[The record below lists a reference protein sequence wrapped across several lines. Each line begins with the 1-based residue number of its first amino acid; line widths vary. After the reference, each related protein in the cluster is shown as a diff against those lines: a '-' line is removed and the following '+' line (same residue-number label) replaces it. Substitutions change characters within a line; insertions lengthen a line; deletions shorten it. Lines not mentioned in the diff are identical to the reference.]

1 MQLSAV
7 LLYRIRFIKIF
18 QAVELKTFVVLF
30 ALMTSTAYAKEAIC
44 PMPFIKSVKAEVV
57 ARSTR
62 MQEQN
67 QSTKPNDKNMHCA
80 VSCILTHRCYASD
93 VLALGVGKE
102 IWDVFSPGDADL
114 RDLQADIRG
123 INLSTSG
130 RARDKVDCFNQ
141 CDSYYP
147 Y

>member
-1 MQLSAV
+1 MKSFL
-7 LLYRIRFIKIF
+7 
-18 QAVELKTFVVLF
+18 VLF
-30 ALMTSTAYAKEAIC
+30 ALFIGQAQAKELIC
-44 PMPFIKSVKAEVV
+44 PKPFIKSVKTEVI
-57 ARSTR
+57 ARTTR
-62 MQEQN
+62 VQRETH
-67 QSTKPNDKNMHCA
+67 STKPNDKNMHCA
-80 VSCILTHRCYASD
+80 VSCILTHRCRASD

-130 RARDKVDCFNQ
+130 RARDNGDCHTQ

-147 Y
+147 F